1 VKLEEDKN
9 MNKQALIIL
18 ASLLILCGAV
28 AAKDVD
34 ETVALDPKGVVDIE
48 LIAGKLTITGWE
60 KSEVRV
66 TGTIDE
72 DREELDISGSGSRVS
87 IELEPLRGRHDS
99 HHGAE
104 LDIRVPMGARLDI
117 EAISADVSI
126 EDVEGEMEVE
136 VVSGPLVIRGGAL
149 TIAATSVSGKIDVV
163 ADILLDGDFECL
175 SGKIDVTAALDPK
188 GEFNFEVFSGN
199 LTLRL
204 PSDTSAEFDIET
216 FSGDIVN
223 EFGPKARKTSDFLPA
238 KVLSFSTGSGG
249 AEVSIETFQGSVKLI
264 KD

>member
-1 VKLEEDKN
+1 

-18 ASLLILCGAV
+18 ASLLILSGTAV
-28 AAKDVD
+28 AKDVN

-48 LIAGKLTITGWE
+48 LIAGKLTIMGWE

-72 DREELDISGSGSRVS
+72 DREELDVSGSGNRVS
-87 IELEPLRGRHDS
+87 IELAPRRGRHDS
-99 HHGAE
+99 HHGAQLE
-104 LDIRVPMGARLDI
+104 IRVPVSARLDI
-117 EAISADVSI
+117 EAISADVRI
-126 EDVEGEMEVE
+126 EDVEGEMDVE

-149 TIAATSVSGKIDVV
+149 TISATSVSGGIDVV
-163 ADILLDGDFECL
+163 ADTLLDGDFECL
-175 SGKIDVTAALDPK
+175 SGKIDVTAALDPN
-188 GEFNFEVFSGN
+188 GEFNFEIFSGN

-204 PSDTSAEFDIET
+204 PSNTSAEFDIET

-223 EFGPKARKTSDFLPA
+223 EFGPEARKTSDFLPA

-249 AEVSIETFQGSVKLI
+249 AEVSIESFQGSVKLL